1 MESGSFWKVH
11 VASLYE
17 NNTKINI
24 YGCVSWQNISQHAL
38 RYTFMKMKNDSILC
52 MYTTQWQ
59 QQQQQKHTYINIWNT
74 QRVKIQKLLT
84 LWVEVTPTIN
94 PQLKT
99 SISWGM
105 YDLLLPPNMESFKRM
120 DLKVFNNILIVK
132 KLLKSNNKTVL
143 TVWLQTNE
151 WGKGLILNS

>member
-1 MESGSFWKVH
+1 MVAFHGKTFLSMLYDIHSWK
-11 VASLYE
+11 
-17 NNTKINI
+17 
-24 YGCVSWQNISQHAL
+24 W
-38 RYTFMKMKNDSILC
+38 KMIVFC
-52 MYTTQWQ
+52 ACTQQWQ

-99 SISWGM
+99 SVSWGM
-105 YDLLLPPNMESFKRM
+105 YDLLLPPNMQSFKRM
-120 DLKVFNNILIVK
+120 DLNVFNNILIVK
-132 KLLKSNNKTVL
+132 KLLKSNSKTVL